1 LGRTPIRHIDAAQAV
16 DVQLR
21 KTITLHELE
30 RTRRASLFWQRQR
43 ASFLQL
49 LVEAMDEFGITK
61 SELTKAAKRMAEEQ
75 ALFDKN
81 KPRS

>member
-1 LGRTPIRHIDAAQAV
+1 MDAARVA

-21 KTITLHELE
+21 KAVTLHELE
-30 RTRRASLFWQRQR
+30 RTRRASVFWQRQR

-61 SELTKAAKRMAEEQ
+61 SELTKAVRRKAQEQ
-75 ALFDKN
+75 ALVDKN
-81 KPRS
+81 KPNL

>member
-1 LGRTPIRHIDAAQAV
+1 MDAARVA

-21 KTITLHELE
+21 KAITLHELE

-81 KPRS
+81 KPNP

>member
-1 LGRTPIRHIDAAQAV
+1 MDAARVA

-21 KTITLHELE
+21 KAVTLHELE
-30 RTRRASLFWQRQR
+30 RTRRASVFWQRQR

-61 SELTKAAKRMAEEQ
+61 SELTKAVRRKVQEQ
-75 ALFDKN
+75 ALVDKN
-81 KPRS
+81 KPNL

>member
-1 LGRTPIRHIDAAQAV
+1 MDVTRVA

-21 KTITLHELE
+21 KAITLHELE

-61 SELTKAAKRMAEEQ
+61 SELTKAAKRMAQEQ
-75 ALFDKN
+75 ALVDKN
-81 KPRS
+81 KPNP

>member
-1 LGRTPIRHIDAAQAV
+1 MDAARVA

-21 KTITLHELE
+21 KAVTLHELE
-30 RTRRASLFWQRQR
+30 RTRRASVFWQRQR

-61 SELTKAAKRMAEEQ
+61 SELTKAARRMAQEQ
-75 ALFDKN
+75 ALVDKN
-81 KPRS
+81 KPNP

>member
-1 LGRTPIRHIDAAQAV
+1 MDAAQVA

-21 KTITLHELE
+21 KAITLHELE

-43 ASFLQL
+43 ASFLRL

-61 SELTKAAKRMAEEQ
+61 SELTKAARLMAEERV
-75 ALFDKN
+75 LFDKN
-81 KPRS
+81 K

>member
-1 LGRTPIRHIDAAQAV
+1 MDATRVA

-21 KTITLHELE
+21 KAITLHELE

-61 SELTKAAKRMAEEQ
+61 SELTKAARRMAEER

-81 KPRS
+81 KPNL

>member
-1 LGRTPIRHIDAAQAV
+1 MDAARVA

-21 KTITLHELE
+21 KAVTLHELE
-30 RTRRASLFWQRQR
+30 RTRRASVFWQRQR

-61 SELTKAAKRMAEEQ
+61 SELTKEVRRKVQEQ
-75 ALFDKN
+75 ALVDKN
-81 KPRS
+81 KPNL

>member
-1 LGRTPIRHIDAAQAV
+1 MDATRVA

-21 KTITLHELE
+21 KAITLHELE

-61 SELTKAAKRMAEEQ
+61 SELTKAARRMAQEQ
-75 ALFDKN
+75 ALVDKN
-81 KPRS
+81 KPNL